1 MSPGNLYVIATPIG
15 NLEDIT
21 LRALRILR
29 EEIDIVLCEDTRQT
43 MKLLRHYDIS
53 LPTYAI
59 HAHTTAARIERAVQE
74 MNAGKN
80 AAYMTDSGTPG
91 VSDPGAVL
99 VAAAR
104 KENIPIIP
112 LPGPSA
118 LSTLISISGFR
129 GKEIIFAGFLS
140 KKEGKRKK
148 ELLKYSELDGII
160 VIYES
165 PHRIDKLLIAI
176 RDIYPDAELV
186 VGRELTKMYE
196 EIITGRAADI
206 LVNIGSITKKGE
218 FAIAINNRK
227 DN

>member
-1 MSPGNLYVIATPIG
+1 MAAGQLYVIATPIG
-15 NLEDIT
+15 NMEDIT

-43 MKLLRHYDIS
+43 RKLLRHYDIN
-53 LPTYAI
+53 LPAYAI
-59 HAHTTAARIERAVQE
+59 HAHTTAARIERAVHE
-74 MNAGKN
+74 MNTGKN

-104 KENIPIIP
+104 KENISIIP

-118 LSTLISISGFR
+118 LSTLISISGFP

-140 KKEGKRKK
+140 KKDGKRKK
-148 ELLKYSELDGII
+148 ELLKYRELDGII

-165 PHRIDKLLIAI
+165 PHRIDKLLAAI
-176 RDIYPDAELV
+176 NDIYPDAQLV

-196 EIITGRAADI
+196 ETITGRAADI
-206 LVNIGSITKKGE
+206 LENLDSITRKGE

-227 DN
+227 DK